1 MRPATLFLAVF
12 SMATLSACGG
22 GGGGGGSAP
31 RAMPQETLMPNPEP
45 MVPAPK
51 PMMPPPTTPSMP
63 IVPPPTPMMPQIE
76 LHQRDFT
83 GDLTEGSKSTEAEA
97 LAKLRKHRE
106 TGILSQ
112 LQRPTGAFTLN
123 PFFAP
128 VNLHFTH
135 EISFDTKP
143 QAALDT
149 QANLAWA
156 EGWTGKGVKVAVV
169 DDYRTDIRLTNPR
182 FAERS
187 HGYFTR
193 GIAAQVAPEAAIQH
207 YQIDLGGS
215 SSSLAAIFSSRIV
228 QYDKA
233 ETAGAFIVNSS
244 FGHDYFRR
252 GPANQTTTR
261 IQTTAKQN
269 AQNADY
275 LKYAANSA
283 AANSYDENMLFVFA
297 AGNGGASCRASP
309 PASRH
314 MDICT
319 LRGAALLKLRGTDKV
334 AGDRVM
340 FVGSLSDNANLTEV
354 SIGSELTD
362 ELMADY
368 SYHAGKLKY
377 DFIVAHDDIWQDQG
391 GSGTSYAAPRVTGA
405 AALVRHKFP
414 NLNGAQLKQVLV
426 QSAEDL
432 GDEGPDPIYGAGK
445 LNILGALSP
454 IRGLTE

>member
-1 MRPATLFLAVF
+1 MRPATVFFALF

-22 GGGGGGSAP
+22 GGGGVGSAP
-31 RAMPQETLMPNPEP
+31 AARTTIVIPD
-45 MVPAPK
+45 K
-51 PMMPPPTTPSMP
+51 PMMPAK
-63 IVPPPTPMMPQIE
+63 PMMPIQKPQGSSIIE
-76 LHQRDFT
+76 LHERAFD
-83 GDLTEGSKSTEAEA
+83 GDLTEGRKSTEAEA
-97 LAKLRKHRE
+97 LARLRTRRE
-106 TGILSQ
+106 KGILSQ

-123 PFFAP
+123 LFFAP
-128 VNLHFTH
+128 INLHFTR
-135 EISFDTKP
+135 EISFDAPP

-149 QANLAWA
+149 KANLAWA

-182 FAERS
+182 FAQRS

-193 GIAAQVAPEAAIQH
+193 GIAAQVAPEADIQH
-207 YQIDLGGS
+207 YQINLGGS

-252 GPANQTTTR
+252 GLANQTTTR
-261 IQTTAKQN
+261 LQTTAEQN
-269 AQNADY
+269 AKNADY

-283 AANSYDENMLFVFA
+283 TANSYDENMLFVFA
-297 AGNGGASCRASP
+297 AGNGGASCRDSP

-319 LRGAALLKLRGTDKV
+319 LRGAALLKLRGTDKA

-340 FVGSLSDNANLTEV
+340 FVGSLSDDANLTEV
-354 SIGSELTD
+354 SIGSDLTD

-414 NLNGAQLKQVLV
+414 NLNGPQLKQVLLRT
-426 QSAEDL
+426 AKDL
-432 GDEGPDPIYGAGK
+432 GKTGPEEVYGYGA
-445 LNILGALSP
+445 LDVLSALSP
-454 IRGLTE
+454 VGKLRLSQ